1 MASKHNVGVSRRGF
15 LTGTLTFGMGAAALG
30 LTGCG
35 SPRSFEA
42 EAAENIID
50 GGEYDIIVVGAGGAG
65 MAATVGAVDQGAK
78 VLLLEKMPVAGGNT
92 CFAEGGMN
100 ACCTKFQKAAG
111 IEDSVDLMSADT
123 YAGGHEKGN
132 MELIRHMCAGSSDA
146 IDWLDSMGITLSKL
160 GTSGGASVKRI
171 HRPESG
177 EAVGK
182 YIVKGMTE
190 QCRQRGVAAV
200 CNTKVEEIL
209 IQDGKVAGVRATNP
223 NGLPIKYACRALIV
237 ATGGFGANSEMLA
250 QYRPELRDAV
260 TTNQPGT
267 QGDGIKFAQAVGA
280 DIVDID
286 QIQVHPTFEQ
296 TTATLLSE
304 NIRGDGAILVNT
316 DGVRF
321 TNELLTRDRVSE
333 AEWAQPGR
341 GAFAVFDQSVH
352 DNNLSV
358 KERFVS
364 RGLIHVAD
372 TFEELAQKMGVPMDA
387 FVNTV
392 TSYNDNIVNGV
403 EDLLGRTKSLNPLV
417 KSPFY
422 ALPVAPG
429 VHHWCIRG
437 DGKISVQHISLVLPH
452 AFSDSLLSGY
462 GRNAVSTIATP
473 QPTPVPLP
481 LLATWH
487 ELPLSWSS
495 CLRSLGCLLRD
506 ERAKRLIASR

>member
-1 MASKHNVGVSRRGF
+1 MISKNNASGVSRRNF
-15 LTGTLTFGMGAAALG
+15 LGGIFTLGMGAAAMG
-30 LTGCG
+30 LTGCAA
-35 SPRSFEA
+35 PRSFA
-42 EAAENIID
+42 DEAAQTTID
-50 GGEYDIIVVGAGGAG
+50 GGEYDIIVVGSGGAG

-100 ACCTKFQKAAG
+100 ACCTRFQKEAG
-111 IEDSVDLMSADT
+111 IEDSVDLMASDT
-123 YAGGHEKGN
+123 YKGGHEKGN
-132 MELIRHMCAGSSDA
+132 MELIRHMCEGSSDA
-146 IDWLDSMGITLSKL
+146 IDWLASMGIVLSKL

-190 QCRQRGVAAV
+190 QCRQRGVSAV

-209 IQDGKVAGVRATNP
+209 MDDGKVAGVRATNP
-223 NGLPIKYACRALIV
+223 NGLPIEYRCKALIV
-237 ATGGFGANSEMLA
+237 ATGGFGANKEMLA

-267 QGDGIKFAQAVGA
+267 QGDGIVFSTAVGA
-280 DIVDID
+280 DTVDID
-286 QIQVHPTFEQ
+286 QIQVHPTVEQ

-304 NIRGDGAILVNT
+304 NIRGDGAILVNA

-352 DNNLSV
+352 DNNLSIEE
-358 KERFVS
+358 KFVA
-364 RGLIHVAD
+364 RNLIHVAD
-372 TFEELAQKMGVPMDA
+372 NFNDLAKLMGVPEDA
-387 FVNTV
+387 FVATV
-392 TSYNDNIVNGV
+392 NSYNDNIANGV
-403 EDLLGRTKSLNPLV
+403 DDPLGRTKSLNPLV
-417 KSPFY
+417 KPPYY

-429 VHHWCIRG
+429 VHHCMGGLRVNAAAEVLDA
-437 DGKISVQHISLVLPH
+437 DGNVIPGLFAAGEVTGGIHGGNRL
-452 AFSDSLLSGY
+452 G
-462 GRNAVSTIATP
+462 GNAVCDINVNGRQAQETACAY
-473 QPTPVPLP
+473 VF
-481 LLATWH
+481 
-487 ELPLSWSS
+487 
-495 CLRSLGCLLRD
+495 G
-506 ERAKRLIASR
+506 K

>member
-1 MASKHNVGVSRRGF
+1 MISKNNASGVSRRNF
-15 LTGTLTFGMGAAALG
+15 LGGIFTLGMGAAAMG
-30 LTGCG
+30 LTGCAA
-35 SPRSFEA
+35 PRSFA
-42 EAAENIID
+42 DEAAQTTID
-50 GGEYDIIVVGAGGAG
+50 GGEYDIIVVGSGGAG

-100 ACCTKFQKAAG
+100 ACCTRFQKEAG
-111 IEDSVDLMSADT
+111 IDDSVDLMASDT
-123 YAGGHEKGN
+123 YKGGHEKGN
-132 MELIRHMCAGSSDA
+132 MELIRHMCEGSSDA
-146 IDWLDSMGITLSKL
+146 IDWLASMGIVLSKL

-190 QCRQRGVAAV
+190 QCRQRGVSAV

-209 IQDGKVAGVRATNP
+209 MDDGKVAGVRATNP
-223 NGLPIKYACRALIV
+223 NGLPIEYRCKALIV
-237 ATGGFGANSEMLA
+237 ATGGFGANKEMLA

-267 QGDGIKFAQAVGA
+267 QGDGIVFSTAVGA
-280 DIVDID
+280 DTVDID
-286 QIQVHPTFEQ
+286 QIQVHPTVEQ

-352 DNNLSV
+352 DNNLSIEE
-358 KERFVS
+358 KFVA
-364 RGLIHVAD
+364 RNLIHVAD
-372 TFEELAQKMGVPMDA
+372 NFNDLAKLMGVPEDA
-387 FVNTV
+387 FVAAVN
-392 TSYNDNIVNGV
+392 SYNDNIANGV
-403 EDLLGRTKSLNPLV
+403 DDPLGRTKSLNPLV
-417 KSPFY
+417 KPPYY

-429 VHHWCIRG
+429 VHHCMGGLRVNAAAEVLDA
-437 DGKISVQHISLVLPH
+437 DGNVIPGLFAAGEVTGGIHGGNRL
-452 AFSDSLLSGY
+452 G
-462 GRNAVSTIATP
+462 GNAVCDINVNGRQAQETACAY
-473 QPTPVPLP
+473 VF
-481 LLATWH
+481 
-487 ELPLSWSS
+487 
-495 CLRSLGCLLRD
+495 G
-506 ERAKRLIASR
+506 K

>member
-15 LTGTLTFGMGAAALG
+15 LTGALTFGMGAAALG

-111 IEDSVDLMSADT
+111 IKDSVDLMSADT

-190 QCRQRGVAAV
+190 
-200 CNTKVEEIL
+200 
-209 IQDGKVAGVRATNP
+209 
-223 NGLPIKYACRALIV
+223 
-237 ATGGFGANSEMLA
+237 
-250 QYRPELRDAV
+250 
-260 TTNQPGT
+260 
-267 QGDGIKFAQAVGA
+267 
-280 DIVDID
+280 
-286 QIQVHPTFEQ
+286 
-296 TTATLLSE
+296 
-304 NIRGDGAILVNT
+304 
-316 DGVRF
+316 
-321 TNELLTRDRVSE
+321 
-333 AEWAQPGR
+333 
-341 GAFAVFDQSVH
+341 
-352 DNNLSV
+352 
-358 KERFVS
+358 
-364 RGLIHVAD
+364 
-372 TFEELAQKMGVPMDA
+372 
-387 FVNTV
+387 
-392 TSYNDNIVNGV
+392 
-403 EDLLGRTKSLNPLV
+403 
-417 KSPFY
+417 
-422 ALPVAPG
+422 
-429 VHHWCIRG
+429 
-437 DGKISVQHISLVLPH
+437 
-452 AFSDSLLSGY
+452 
-462 GRNAVSTIATP
+462 
-473 QPTPVPLP
+473 
-481 LLATWH
+481 
-487 ELPLSWSS
+487 
-495 CLRSLGCLLRD
+495 
-506 ERAKRLIASR
+506 

>member
-1 MASKHNVGVSRRGF
+1 MISKNNVSGVSRRNF
-15 LTGTLTFGMGAAALG
+15 LGGIFTLGMGAAAMG
-30 LTGCG
+30 LTGCAA
-35 SPRSFEA
+35 PRSFA
-42 EAAENIID
+42 DEAAQTTID
-50 GGEYDIIVVGAGGAG
+50 GGEYDIIVVGSGGAG

-100 ACCTKFQKAAG
+100 ACCTRFQKEAG
-111 IEDSVDLMSADT
+111 IEDSVDLMASDT
-123 YAGGHEKGN
+123 YKGGHEKGN
-132 MELIRHMCAGSSDA
+132 MELIRHMCEGSSDA
-146 IDWLDSMGITLSKL
+146 IDWLASMGIVLSKL

-190 QCRQRGVAAV
+190 QCRQRGVSAV

-209 IQDGKVAGVRATNP
+209 MDDGKVAGVRATNP
-223 NGLPIKYACRALIV
+223 NGLPIEYRCKALIV
-237 ATGGFGANSEMLA
+237 ATGGFGANKEMLA

-267 QGDGIKFAQAVGA
+267 QGDGIVFSTAVGA
-280 DIVDID
+280 DTVDID
-286 QIQVHPTFEQ
+286 QIQVHPTVEQ

-352 DNNLSV
+352 DNNLSIEE
-358 KERFVS
+358 KFVA
-364 RGLIHVAD
+364 RNLIHVAD
-372 TFEELAQKMGVPMDA
+372 NFNDLAKLMGVTEDA
-387 FVNTV
+387 FVATV
-392 TSYNDNIVNGV
+392 KSYNDNIANGV
-403 EDLLGRTKSLNPLV
+403 DDPLGRTKSLNPLV
-417 KSPFY
+417 KPPYY

-429 VHHWCIRG
+429 VHHCMGGLRVNAAAEVLDA
-437 DGKISVQHISLVLPH
+437 DGNVIPGLFAAGEVTGGIHGGNRL
-452 AFSDSLLSGY
+452 G
-462 GRNAVSTIATP
+462 GNAVCDINVNGRQAQETACAY
-473 QPTPVPLP
+473 VF
-481 LLATWH
+481 
-487 ELPLSWSS
+487 
-495 CLRSLGCLLRD
+495 G
-506 ERAKRLIASR
+506 K

>member
-1 MASKHNVGVSRRGF
+1 M
-15 LTGTLTFGMGAAALG
+15 
-30 LTGCG
+30 
-35 SPRSFEA
+35 
-42 EAAENIID
+42 
-50 GGEYDIIVVGAGGAG
+50 
-65 MAATVGAVDQGAK
+65 
-78 VLLLEKMPVAGGNT
+78 
-92 CFAEGGMN
+92 
-100 ACCTKFQKAAG
+100 
-111 IEDSVDLMSADT
+111 
-123 YAGGHEKGN
+123 
-132 MELIRHMCAGSSDA
+132 
-146 IDWLDSMGITLSKL
+146 
-160 GTSGGASVKRI
+160 
-171 HRPESG
+171 
-177 EAVGK
+177 
-182 YIVKGMTE
+182 
-190 QCRQRGVAAV
+190 

-209 IQDGKVAGVRATNP
+209 MQDGKVAGVRATNP

-286 QIQVHPTFEQ
+286 QIQVHPTVEQ

-358 KERFVS
+358 EEKFVS

-372 TFEELAQKMGVPMDA
+372 TFEELAQKMGVPTDA

-392 TSYNDNIVNGV
+392 TSYNDNIANGV

-429 VHHWCIRG
+429 VHHCMGGLRVNVKAEVLDA
-437 DGKISVQHISLVLPH
+437 DGNPIPGLFAAGEVTGGIHGGNRL
-452 AFSDSLLSGY
+452 G
-462 GRNAVSTIATP
+462 GNAVCDINVNGRQAQETACAY
-473 QPTPVPLP
+473 VF
-481 LLATWH
+481 A
-487 ELPLSWSS
+487 
-495 CLRSLGCLLRD
+495 
-506 ERAKRLIASR
+506 

>member
-1 MASKHNVGVSRRGF
+1 MISKNNASGVSRRNF
-15 LTGTLTFGMGAAALG
+15 LGGIFTLGMGAAAMG
-30 LTGCG
+30 LTGCAA
-35 SPRSFEA
+35 PRSFA
-42 EAAENIID
+42 DEAAQTTID
-50 GGEYDIIVVGAGGAG
+50 GGEYDIIVVGSGGAG

-100 ACCTKFQKAAG
+100 ACCTRFQKEAG
-111 IEDSVDLMSADT
+111 IEDSVDLMASDT
-123 YAGGHEKGN
+123 YKGGHEKGN
-132 MELIRHMCAGSSDA
+132 MELIRHMCEGSSDA
-146 IDWLDSMGITLSKL
+146 IDWLASMGIVLSKL

-190 QCRQRGVAAV
+190 QCRQRGVSAV

-209 IQDGKVAGVRATNP
+209 MDDGKVAGVRATNP
-223 NGLPIKYACRALIV
+223 NGLPIEYRCKALIV
-237 ATGGFGANSEMLA
+237 ATGGFGANKEMLA

-267 QGDGIKFAQAVGA
+267 QGDGIVFSTAVGA
-280 DIVDID
+280 DTVDID
-286 QIQVHPTFEQ
+286 QIQVHPTVEQ

-352 DNNLSV
+352 DNNLSIEE
-358 KERFVS
+358 KFVA
-364 RGLIHVAD
+364 RNLIHVAD
-372 TFEELAQKMGVPMDA
+372 NFNDLAKLMGVPEDA
-387 FVNTV
+387 FVATV
-392 TSYNDNIVNGV
+392 KSYNDNIANGV
-403 EDLLGRTKSLNPLV
+403 DDPLGRTKSLNPLV
-417 KSPFY
+417 KPPY
-422 ALPVAPG
+422 CALPVAPG
-429 VHHWCIRG
+429 VHHCMGGLRVNAAAEVLDA
-437 DGKISVQHISLVLPH
+437 DGNVIPGLFAAGEVTGGIHGGNRL
-452 AFSDSLLSGY
+452 G
-462 GRNAVSTIATP
+462 GNAVCDINVNGRQAQETACAY
-473 QPTPVPLP
+473 VF
-481 LLATWH
+481 
-487 ELPLSWSS
+487 
-495 CLRSLGCLLRD
+495 G
-506 ERAKRLIASR
+506 K

>member
-1 MASKHNVGVSRRGF
+1 MISKNNASGVSRRNF
-15 LTGTLTFGMGAAALG
+15 LGGIFTLGMGAAAMG
-30 LTGCG
+30 LTGCAA
-35 SPRSFEA
+35 PRSFA
-42 EAAENIID
+42 DEAAQTTID
-50 GGEYDIIVVGAGGAG
+50 GGEYDIIVVGSGGAG

-100 ACCTKFQKAAG
+100 ACCTRFQKEAG
-111 IEDSVDLMSADT
+111 IEDSVDLMASDT
-123 YAGGHEKGN
+123 YKGGHEKGN
-132 MELIRHMCAGSSDA
+132 MELIRHMCEGSSDA
-146 IDWLDSMGITLSKL
+146 IDWLASMGIVLSKL

-190 QCRQRGVAAV
+190 QCRQRGVSAV

-209 IQDGKVAGVRATNP
+209 MDDGKVAGVRATNP
-223 NGLPIKYACRALIV
+223 NGLPIEYRCKALIV
-237 ATGGFGANSEMLA
+237 ATGGFGANKEMLA

-267 QGDGIKFAQAVGA
+267 QGDGIMFSTAVGA
-280 DIVDID
+280 DTVDID
-286 QIQVHPTFEQ
+286 QIQVHPTVEQ

-304 NIRGDGAILVNT
+304 NIRGDGAILVNA

-352 DNNLSV
+352 DNNLSIEE
-358 KERFVS
+358 KFVA
-364 RGLIHVAD
+364 RNLIHVAD
-372 TFEELAQKMGVPMDA
+372 NFNDLAKLMGVPEDA
-387 FVNTV
+387 FVAAVN
-392 TSYNDNIVNGV
+392 SYNDNIANGV
-403 EDLLGRTKSLNPLV
+403 DDPLGRTKSLNPLV
-417 KSPFY
+417 KPPYY

-429 VHHWCIRG
+429 VHHCMGGLRVNAAAEVLDA
-437 DGKISVQHISLVLPH
+437 DGNVIPGLFAAGEVTGGIHGGNRL
-452 AFSDSLLSGY
+452 G
-462 GRNAVSTIATP
+462 GNAVCDINVNGRQAQETACAY
-473 QPTPVPLP
+473 VF
-481 LLATWH
+481 
-487 ELPLSWSS
+487 
-495 CLRSLGCLLRD
+495 G
-506 ERAKRLIASR
+506 K

>member
-1 MASKHNVGVSRRGF
+1 MISKNNVSGVSRRNF
-15 LTGTLTFGMGAAALG
+15 LGGIFTLGMGAAAMG
-30 LTGCG
+30 LTGCVA
-35 SPRSFEA
+35 PRSFA
-42 EAAENIID
+42 DEAAQTTID
-50 GGEYDIIVVGAGGAG
+50 GGEYDIIVVGSGGAG

-100 ACCTKFQKAAG
+100 ACCTRFQKEAG
-111 IEDSVDLMSADT
+111 IEDSVDLMASDT
-123 YAGGHEKGN
+123 YKGGHEKGN
-132 MELIRHMCAGSSDA
+132 MELIRHMCEGSSDA
-146 IDWLDSMGITLSKL
+146 IDWLASMGIVLSKL

-190 QCRQRGVAAV
+190 QCRQRGVSAV

-209 IQDGKVAGVRATNP
+209 MDDGKVAGVRATNP
-223 NGLPIKYACRALIV
+223 NGLPIEYRCKALIV
-237 ATGGFGANSEMLA
+237 ATGGFGANKEMLA

-267 QGDGIKFAQAVGA
+267 QGDGIVFSTAVGA
-280 DIVDID
+280 DTVDID
-286 QIQVHPTFEQ
+286 QIQVHPTVEQ

-352 DNNLSV
+352 DNNLSIEE
-358 KERFVS
+358 KFVA
-364 RGLIHVAD
+364 RNLIHVAD
-372 TFEELAQKMGVPMDA
+372 NFNDLAKLMGVPEDA
-387 FVNTV
+387 FVATV
-392 TSYNDNIVNGV
+392 KSYNDNSANGV
-403 EDLLGRTKSLNPLV
+403 DDPLGRTKSLNPLV
-417 KSPFY
+417 KPPYY

-429 VHHWCIRG
+429 VHHCMGGLRVNAAAEVLDA
-437 DGKISVQHISLVLPH
+437 DGNVIPGLFAAGEVTGGIHGGNRL
-452 AFSDSLLSGY
+452 G
-462 GRNAVSTIATP
+462 GNAVCDITVNGRQAQETACAY
-473 QPTPVPLP
+473 VF
-481 LLATWH
+481 
-487 ELPLSWSS
+487 
-495 CLRSLGCLLRD
+495 G
-506 ERAKRLIASR
+506 K

>member
-1 MASKHNVGVSRRGF
+1 MISKNNASGVSRRNF
-15 LTGTLTFGMGAAALG
+15 LGGIFTLGMGAAAMG
-30 LTGCG
+30 LTGCAA
-35 SPRSFEA
+35 PRSFA
-42 EAAENIID
+42 DEAAQTTID
-50 GGEYDIIVVGAGGAG
+50 GGEYDIIVVGSGGAG

-100 ACCTKFQKAAG
+100 ACCTRFQKEAG
-111 IEDSVDLMSADT
+111 IEDSVDLMASDT
-123 YAGGHEKGN
+123 YKGGHEKGN
-132 MELIRHMCAGSSDA
+132 MELIRHMCEGSSDA
-146 IDWLDSMGITLSKL
+146 IDWLASMGIVLSKL

-190 QCRQRGVAAV
+190 QCRQRGVSAV

-209 IQDGKVAGVRATNP
+209 MDDGKVAGVRATNP
-223 NGLPIKYACRALIV
+223 NGLPIEYRCKALIV
-237 ATGGFGANSEMLA
+237 ATGGFGANKEMLA

-267 QGDGIKFAQAVGA
+267 QGDGIVFSTAVGA
-280 DIVDID
+280 DTVDID
-286 QIQVHPTFEQ
+286 QIQVHPTVEQ

-304 NIRGDGAILVNT
+304 NIRGDGAILVNA

-352 DNNLSV
+352 DNNLSIEE
-358 KERFVS
+358 KFVA
-364 RGLIHVAD
+364 RNLIHVAD
-372 TFEELAQKMGVPMDA
+372 NFNDLAKLMGVPEDA
-387 FVNTV
+387 FVATV
-392 TSYNDNIVNGV
+392 NSYNDNIANGV
-403 EDLLGRTKSLNPLV
+403 DDPLGRTKSLNPLV
-417 KSPFY
+417 KPPYY

-429 VHHWCIRG
+429 VHHCMGGLRVNAAAEVLDA
-437 DGKISVQHISLVLPH
+437 DGSVIPGLFAAGEVTGGIHGGNRL
-452 AFSDSLLSGY
+452 G
-462 GRNAVSTIATP
+462 GNAVCDINVNGRQAQETACAY
-473 QPTPVPLP
+473 VF
-481 LLATWH
+481 
-487 ELPLSWSS
+487 
-495 CLRSLGCLLRD
+495 G
-506 ERAKRLIASR
+506 K

>member
-1 MASKHNVGVSRRGF
+1 M
-15 LTGTLTFGMGAAALG
+15 
-30 LTGCG
+30 
-35 SPRSFEA
+35 
-42 EAAENIID
+42 
-50 GGEYDIIVVGAGGAG
+50 
-65 MAATVGAVDQGAK
+65 
-78 VLLLEKMPVAGGNT
+78 
-92 CFAEGGMN
+92 
-100 ACCTKFQKAAG
+100 
-111 IEDSVDLMSADT
+111 
-123 YAGGHEKGN
+123 
-132 MELIRHMCAGSSDA
+132 
-146 IDWLDSMGITLSKL
+146 
-160 GTSGGASVKRI
+160 
-171 HRPESG
+171 
-177 EAVGK
+177 
-182 YIVKGMTE
+182 
-190 QCRQRGVAAV
+190 

-209 IQDGKVAGVRATNP
+209 MQDGKVAGVRATNP

-286 QIQVHPTFEQ
+286 QIQVHPTVEQ

-358 KERFVS
+358 EEKFVS

-372 TFEELAQKMGVPMDA
+372 TFEELAQKMGIPTDA

-392 TSYNDNIVNGV
+392 TSYNDNIANGV

-473 QPTPVPLP
+473 QPTPVPSP
-481 LLATWH
+481 LLVTWH

>member
-1 MASKHNVGVSRRGF
+1 MMSKSNTGVSRRGF
-15 LTGTLTFGMGAAALG
+15 LTSALTFGMGAAALG
-30 LTGCG
+30 LSGCG
-35 SPRSFEA
+35 SPRSFET
-42 EAAENIID
+42 EAAENVID

-132 MELIRHMCAGSSDA
+132 LELIRHMCAGSSDA

-209 IQDGKVAGVRATNP
+209 MQDGKVAGVRATNP

-286 QIQVHPTFEQ
+286 QIQVHPTVEQ

-333 AEWAQPGR
+333 AEWTQPGR

-358 KERFVS
+358 EEKFVS
-364 RGLIHVAD
+364 RGLIHAAD
-372 TFEELAQKMGVPMDA
+372 TFEELAQKMGVPTDA
-387 FVNTV
+387 FINTV
-392 TSYNDNIVNGV
+392 TSYNDNIANGV
-403 EDLLGRTKSLNPLV
+403 EDPLGRTKSLNPLV

-429 VHHWCIRG
+429 VHHCMGGLRVNV
-437 DGKISVQHISLVLPH
+437 KAEVLDAGGNPILGLFAAGEVTGGIH
-452 AFSDSLLSGY
+452 GGNRLG
-462 GRNAVSTIATP
+462 GNAVCDINVNGRQAQETACAY
-473 QPTPVPLP
+473 VF
-481 LLATWH
+481 A
-487 ELPLSWSS
+487 
-495 CLRSLGCLLRD
+495 
-506 ERAKRLIASR
+506 

>member
-1 MASKHNVGVSRRGF
+1 MNSNGSKVGVSRRNVLSGF
-15 LTGTLTFGMGAAALG
+15 FAMGLGAAAMG
-30 LTGCG
+30 LTGCA
-35 SPRSFEA
+35 SPRSFA
-42 EAAENIID
+42 DEAAQTAID
-50 GGEYDIIVVGAGGAG
+50 GGEYDIVVVGSGGAG

-100 ACCTKFQKAAG
+100 ACCTRFQKEAG
-111 IEDSVDLMSADT
+111 IEDSVDLMSSDT
-123 YAGGHEKGN
+123 YKGGHEKGN
-132 MELIRHMCAGSSDA
+132 MELIRHMCEGSSDA
-146 IDWLDSMGITLSKL
+146 IDWLASMGIVLSKL

-190 QCRQRGVAAV
+190 QCRQRGVSAV

-209 IQDGKVAGVRATNP
+209 MEDGKVAGVRATNP
-223 NGLPIKYACRALIV
+223 NGLPIEYKCKALIV
-237 ATGGFGANSEMLA
+237 ATGGFGANKEMLA

-267 QGDGIKFAQAVGA
+267 QGDGIVFSTAVGA
-280 DIVDID
+280 DTVDID
-286 QIQVHPTFEQ
+286 QIQVHPTVEQ

-352 DNNLSV
+352 DNNLSIEE
-358 KERFVS
+358 KFVS
-364 RGLIHVAD
+364 RNLIHVAD
-372 TFEELAQKMGVPMDA
+372 NFNDLAKLMGVPEEA
-387 FVNTV
+387 FVATV
-392 TSYNDNIVNGV
+392 TSYNDNIANGI
-403 EDLLGRTKSLNPLV
+403 DDPMGRTKSLNPLV
-417 KSPFY
+417 KPPYY

-429 VHHWCIRG
+429 VHHCMGGLRVNAAAEVLDANG
-437 DGKISVQHISLVLPH
+437 DAIPGLFAAGEVTGGIHGGNRL
-452 AFSDSLLSGY
+452 G
-462 GRNAVSTIATP
+462 GNAVCDINVNGRQAQETACAY
-473 QPTPVPLP
+473 VF
-481 LLATWH
+481 
-487 ELPLSWSS
+487 
-495 CLRSLGCLLRD
+495 GD
-506 ERAKRLIASR
+506 K

>member
-1 MASKHNVGVSRRGF
+1 MISKNNASGVSRRNF
-15 LTGTLTFGMGAAALG
+15 LGGIFTLGMGAAAMG
-30 LTGCG
+30 LTGCAA
-35 SPRSFEA
+35 PRSFA
-42 EAAENIID
+42 DEAAQTTID
-50 GGEYDIIVVGAGGAG
+50 GGEYDIIVVGSGGAG

-100 ACCTKFQKAAG
+100 ACCTRFQKEAG
-111 IEDSVDLMSADT
+111 IEDSVDLMASDT
-123 YAGGHEKGN
+123 YKGGHEKGN
-132 MELIRHMCAGSSDA
+132 MELIRHMCEGSSDA
-146 IDWLDSMGITLSKL
+146 IDWLASMGIVLSKL

-190 QCRQRGVAAV
+190 QCRQRGVSAV

-209 IQDGKVAGVRATNP
+209 MDDGKVAGVRATNP
-223 NGLPIKYACRALIV
+223 NGLPIEYRCKALIV
-237 ATGGFGANSEMLA
+237 ATGGFGANKEMLA

-267 QGDGIKFAQAVGA
+267 QGDGIVFSTAVGA
-280 DIVDID
+280 DTVDID
-286 QIQVHPTFEQ
+286 QIQVHPTVEQ

-304 NIRGDGAILVNT
+304 NIRGDGAILVNA

-352 DNNLSV
+352 DNNLSIEE
-358 KERFVS
+358 KFVA
-364 RGLIHVAD
+364 RNLIHVAD
-372 TFEELAQKMGVPMDA
+372 NFNDLAKLMGVPEDA
-387 FVNTV
+387 FVAAVN
-392 TSYNDNIVNGV
+392 SYNDNIANGV
-403 EDLLGRTKSLNPLV
+403 DDPLGRTKSLNPLV
-417 KSPFY
+417 KPPYY

-429 VHHWCIRG
+429 VHHCMGGLRVNAAAEVLDA
-437 DGKISVQHISLVLPH
+437 DGNVIPGLFAAGEVTGGIHGGNRL
-452 AFSDSLLSGY
+452 G
-462 GRNAVSTIATP
+462 GNAVCDINVNGRQAQETACKY
-473 QPTPVPLP
+473 VFG
-481 LLATWH
+481 
-487 ELPLSWSS
+487 E
-495 CLRSLGCLLRD
+495 
-506 ERAKRLIASR
+506 

>member
-1 MASKHNVGVSRRGF
+1 MISKNNASGVSRRNF
-15 LTGTLTFGMGAAALG
+15 LGGIFTLGMGAAAMG
-30 LTGCG
+30 LTGCAA
-35 SPRSFEA
+35 PRSFA
-42 EAAENIID
+42 DEAAQTTID
-50 GGEYDIIVVGAGGAG
+50 GGEYDIIVVGSGGAG

-100 ACCTKFQKAAG
+100 ACCTRFQKEAG
-111 IEDSVDLMSADT
+111 IEDSVDLMASDT
-123 YAGGHEKGN
+123 YKGGHEKGN
-132 MELIRHMCAGSSDA
+132 MELIRHMCEGSSDA
-146 IDWLDSMGITLSKL
+146 IDWLASMGIVLSKL

-190 QCRQRGVAAV
+190 QCRQRGVSAV

-209 IQDGKVAGVRATNP
+209 MDDGKVAGVRATNP
-223 NGLPIKYACRALIV
+223 NGLPIEYRCKALIV
-237 ATGGFGANSEMLA
+237 ATGGFGANKEMLA

-267 QGDGIKFAQAVGA
+267 QGDGIVFSTAVGA
-280 DIVDID
+280 DTVDID
-286 QIQVHPTFEQ
+286 QIQVHPTVEQ

-304 NIRGDGAILVNT
+304 NIRGDGAILVNA

-352 DNNLSV
+352 DNNLSIEE
-358 KERFVS
+358 KFVA
-364 RGLIHVAD
+364 RNLIHVAD
-372 TFEELAQKMGVPMDA
+372 NFNDLAKLMGVPEDA
-387 FVNTV
+387 FVAAVN
-392 TSYNDNIVNGV
+392 SYNDNIANGV
-403 EDLLGRTKSLNPLV
+403 DDPLGRTKSLNPLV
-417 KSPFY
+417 KPPYY

-429 VHHWCIRG
+429 VHHCMGGLRVNAAAEVLDA
-437 DGKISVQHISLVLPH
+437 DGNVIPGLFAAGEVTGGIHGGNRL
-452 AFSDSLLSGY
+452 G
-462 GRNAVSTIATP
+462 GNAVCDINVNGRQAQETACKY
-473 QPTPVPLP
+473 VF
-481 LLATWH
+481 
-487 ELPLSWSS
+487 
-495 CLRSLGCLLRD
+495 G
-506 ERAKRLIASR
+506 K

>member
-1 MASKHNVGVSRRGF
+1 MISKNNASGVSRRNF
-15 LTGTLTFGMGAAALG
+15 LGGIFTLGMGAAAMG
-30 LTGCG
+30 LTGCAA
-35 SPRSFEA
+35 PRSFA
-42 EAAENIID
+42 DEAAQTTID
-50 GGEYDIIVVGAGGAG
+50 GGEYDIIVVGSGGAG

-100 ACCTKFQKAAG
+100 ACCTRFQKEAG
-111 IEDSVDLMSADT
+111 IEDSVDLMASDT
-123 YAGGHEKGN
+123 YKGGHEKGN
-132 MELIRHMCAGSSDA
+132 MELIRHMCEGSSDA
-146 IDWLDSMGITLSKL
+146 IDWLASMGIVLSKL

-190 QCRQRGVAAV
+190 QCRQRGVSAV

-209 IQDGKVAGVRATNP
+209 MDDGKVAGVRATNP
-223 NGLPIKYACRALIV
+223 NGLPIEYRCKALIV
-237 ATGGFGANSEMLA
+237 ATGGFGANKEMLA

-267 QGDGIKFAQAVGA
+267 QGDGIMFSTAVGA
-280 DIVDID
+280 DTVDID
-286 QIQVHPTFEQ
+286 QIQVHPTVEQ

-352 DNNLSV
+352 DNNLSIEE
-358 KERFVS
+358 KFVA
-364 RGLIHVAD
+364 RNLIHVAD
-372 TFEELAQKMGVPMDA
+372 NFNDLAKLMGVPEDA
-387 FVNTV
+387 FVAAVN
-392 TSYNDNIVNGV
+392 SYNDNIANGV
-403 EDLLGRTKSLNPLV
+403 DDPLGRTKSLNPLV
-417 KSPFY
+417 KPPYY

-429 VHHWCIRG
+429 VHHCMGGLRVNAAAEVLDA
-437 DGKISVQHISLVLPH
+437 DGNVIPGLFAAGEVTGGIHGGNRL
-452 AFSDSLLSGY
+452 G
-462 GRNAVSTIATP
+462 GNAVCDINVNGRQAQETACAY
-473 QPTPVPLP
+473 VF
-481 LLATWH
+481 
-487 ELPLSWSS
+487 
-495 CLRSLGCLLRD
+495 G
-506 ERAKRLIASR
+506 K

>member
-1 MASKHNVGVSRRGF
+1 MISKNNASGVSRRNF
-15 LTGTLTFGMGAAALG
+15 LGGIFTLGMGAAAMG
-30 LTGCG
+30 LTGCAA
-35 SPRSFEA
+35 PRSFA
-42 EAAENIID
+42 DEAAQTTID
-50 GGEYDIIVVGAGGAG
+50 GGEYDIIVVGSGGAG

-100 ACCTKFQKAAG
+100 ACCTRFQKEAG
-111 IEDSVDLMSADT
+111 IEDSVDLMASDT
-123 YAGGHEKGN
+123 YKGGHEKGN
-132 MELIRHMCAGSSDA
+132 MELIRHMCEGSSDA
-146 IDWLDSMGITLSKL
+146 IDWLASMGIVLSKL

-190 QCRQRGVAAV
+190 QCRQRGVSAV
-200 CNTKVEEIL
+200 CNTRVEEIL
-209 IQDGKVAGVRATNP
+209 MDDGKVAGVRATNP
-223 NGLPIKYACRALIV
+223 NGLPIEYRCKALIV
-237 ATGGFGANSEMLA
+237 ATGGFGANKEMLA

-267 QGDGIKFAQAVGA
+267 QGDGIVFSTAVGA
-280 DIVDID
+280 DTVDID
-286 QIQVHPTFEQ
+286 QIQVHPTVEQ

-352 DNNLSV
+352 DNNLSIEE
-358 KERFVS
+358 KFVA
-364 RGLIHVAD
+364 RNLIHVAD
-372 TFEELAQKMGVPMDA
+372 NFNDLAKLMGVPEDT
-387 FVNTV
+387 FVATV
-392 TSYNDNIVNGV
+392 NSYNDNIANGV
-403 EDLLGRTKSLNPLV
+403 DDPLGRTKSLNPLV
-417 KSPFY
+417 KPPYY

-429 VHHWCIRG
+429 VHHCMGGLRVNAAAEVLDA
-437 DGKISVQHISLVLPH
+437 DGNVIPGLFAAGEVTGGIHGGNRL
-452 AFSDSLLSGY
+452 G
-462 GRNAVSTIATP
+462 GNAVCDINVNGRQAQETACAY
-473 QPTPVPLP
+473 VF
-481 LLATWH
+481 
-487 ELPLSWSS
+487 
-495 CLRSLGCLLRD
+495 G
-506 ERAKRLIASR
+506 K

>member
-1 MASKHNVGVSRRGF
+1 MISKNNASGVSRRNF
-15 LTGTLTFGMGAAALG
+15 LGGIFTLGMGAAAMG
-30 LTGCG
+30 LTGCAA
-35 SPRSFEA
+35 PRSFA
-42 EAAENIID
+42 DEAAQTTID
-50 GGEYDIIVVGAGGAG
+50 GGEYDIIVVGSGGAG

-100 ACCTKFQKAAG
+100 ACCTRFQKEAG
-111 IEDSVDLMSADT
+111 IEDSVDLMASDT
-123 YAGGHEKGN
+123 YKGGHEKGN
-132 MELIRHMCAGSSDA
+132 MELIRHMCEGSSDA
-146 IDWLDSMGITLSKL
+146 IDWLASMGIVLSKL

-190 QCRQRGVAAV
+190 QCRQRGVSAV

-209 IQDGKVAGVRATNP
+209 MDDGKVAGVRATNP
-223 NGLPIKYACRALIV
+223 NGLPIEYRCKALIV
-237 ATGGFGANSEMLA
+237 ATGGFGANKEMLA

-267 QGDGIKFAQAVGA
+267 QGDGIVFSTAVGA
-280 DIVDID
+280 DTVDID
-286 QIQVHPTFEQ
+286 QIQVHPTVEQ

-352 DNNLSV
+352 DNNLSIEE
-358 KERFVS
+358 KFVA
-364 RGLIHVAD
+364 RNLIHVAD
-372 TFEELAQKMGVPMDA
+372 NFNDLAKLMGVPEDA
-387 FVNTV
+387 FVAAVN
-392 TSYNDNIVNGV
+392 SYNDNIANGV
-403 EDLLGRTKSLNPLV
+403 DDPLGRTKSLNPLV
-417 KSPFY
+417 KPPYY

-429 VHHWCIRG
+429 VHHCMGGLRVNAAAEVLDA
-437 DGKISVQHISLVLPH
+437 DGNVIPGLFAAGEVTGGIHGGNRL
-452 AFSDSLLSGY
+452 G
-462 GRNAVSTIATP
+462 GNAVCDINVNGRQAQETACAY
-473 QPTPVPLP
+473 VF
-481 LLATWH
+481 
-487 ELPLSWSS
+487 
-495 CLRSLGCLLRD
+495 G
-506 ERAKRLIASR
+506 K

>member
-1 MASKHNVGVSRRGF
+1 MISKNNVSGVSRRNF
-15 LTGTLTFGMGAAALG
+15 LGGIFTLGMGAAAMG
-30 LTGCG
+30 LTGG
-35 SPRSFEA
+35 VAPRSFA
-42 EAAENIID
+42 DEAAQTTID
-50 GGEYDIIVVGAGGAG
+50 GGEYDIIVVGSGGAG

-100 ACCTKFQKAAG
+100 ACCTRFQKEAG
-111 IEDSVDLMSADT
+111 IEDSVDLMASDT
-123 YAGGHEKGN
+123 YKGGHEKGN
-132 MELIRHMCAGSSDA
+132 MELIRHMCEGSSDA
-146 IDWLDSMGITLSKL
+146 IDWLASMGIVLSKL

-190 QCRQRGVAAV
+190 QCRQRGVSAV

-209 IQDGKVAGVRATNP
+209 MDDGKVAGVRATNP
-223 NGLPIKYACRALIV
+223 NGLPIEYRCKALIV
-237 ATGGFGANSEMLA
+237 ATGGFGANKEMLA

-267 QGDGIKFAQAVGA
+267 QGDGIVFSTAVGA
-280 DIVDID
+280 DTVDID
-286 QIQVHPTFEQ
+286 QIQVHPTVEQ

-352 DNNLSV
+352 DNNLSIEE
-358 KERFVS
+358 KFVA
-364 RGLIHVAD
+364 RNLIHVAD
-372 TFEELAQKMGVPMDA
+372 NFNDLAKLMGVPEDA
-387 FVNTV
+387 FVATV
-392 TSYNDNIVNGV
+392 KSYNDNIANGV
-403 EDLLGRTKSLNPLV
+403 DDPLGRTKSLNPLV
-417 KSPFY
+417 KPPYY

-429 VHHWCIRG
+429 VHHCMGGLRVNAAAEVLDA
-437 DGKISVQHISLVLPH
+437 DGNVIPGLFAAGEVTGGIHGGNRL
-452 AFSDSLLSGY
+452 G
-462 GRNAVSTIATP
+462 GNAVCDINVNGRQAQETACAY
-473 QPTPVPLP
+473 VF
-481 LLATWH
+481 
-487 ELPLSWSS
+487 
-495 CLRSLGCLLRD
+495 G
-506 ERAKRLIASR
+506 K